1 MNLFGMLEKW
11 ALIALIG
18 IALFFTGMIRGCV
31 HERDKWEAASAK
43 AEAEAAT
50 ETARRVNAQADK
62 VRQYEKERDNAKL
75 AAARAND
82 AVRGLRDTIANMPR
96 NTALVATGAGGE
108 VTGELLGTCA
118 ERYTGVAAKAD
129 EYHAKASLCGSI
141 YDSLSNRDKV
151 KNFIKEA
158 K

>member
-1 MNLFGMLEKW
+1 MLEKW

-18 IALFFTGMIRGCV
+18 VALFFTGMIRGCV

-43 AEAEAAT
+43 AEAEADK

-96 NTALVATGAGGE
+96 NTALVHTGAGGE
-108 VTGELLGTCA
+108 VVGELLGTCA
-118 ERYTGVAAKAD
+118 ERYSGVAAKAD
-129 EYHAKASLCGSI
+129 EYHAKASLCASI